1 MITYGKF
8 DKASFVHNLIV
19 TDENLQRLYGIVGD
33 NVYALPCGEQAKSF
47 ANAEA
52 LCRWFL
58 AKGLTRNGHVVAVGG
73 GSVGDVTGFAASI
86 FMRGVDLTIV
96 PTTLLAMVDSGIG
109 GKTAINLDGVKNVVG
124 SFVPADTFIDVGFL
138 HTLDD
143 EQMLSGMGEI
153 TKYRMLGVDVDVADI
168 GGTVRACAEYKQNLC
183 EMDFYDKGLRHALNC
198 GHTIGHALELACDI
212 PHGVAVA
219 DGLYY
224 ECEIAHA
231 IGLCGD
237 EYRARWQNEIK
248 SHFPLYKV
256 TLSLLKAV
264 KCDKKN
270 VDGNTIGFALPTEN
284 GAKNVNLTF
293 DEVAEILC

>member
-1 MITYGKF
+1 MIIYGKF
-8 DKASFVHNLIV
+8 DKANFADNLIV

-58 AKGLTRNGHVVAVGG
+58 TKGLTRNGRIVAVGG

-86 FMRGVDLTIV
+86 FMRGVNLTIV
-96 PTTLLAMVDSGIG
+96 PATLLAMVDSGIG
-109 GKTAINLDGVKNVVG
+109 GKTAIDLDGVKNVVG
-124 SFVPADTFIDVGFL
+124 SFVQADTFIDVGFL
-138 HTLDD
+138 RTLDD

-168 GGTVRACAEYKQNLC
+168 EGTVRACAGYKQKLC
-183 EMDFYDKGLRHALNC
+183 EQDFYDRNLRHALNC
-198 GHTIGHALELACDI
+198 GHTIGHALELAYNI

-219 DGLYY
+219 NGLYY
-224 ECEIAHA
+224 ECEISHA
-231 IGLCGD
+231 LGLCGD

-256 TLSLLKAV
+256 TPSLLKTV
-264 KCDKKN
+264 KYDKKN
-270 VDGNTIGFALPTEN
+270 VNGGTIGFALPIEN